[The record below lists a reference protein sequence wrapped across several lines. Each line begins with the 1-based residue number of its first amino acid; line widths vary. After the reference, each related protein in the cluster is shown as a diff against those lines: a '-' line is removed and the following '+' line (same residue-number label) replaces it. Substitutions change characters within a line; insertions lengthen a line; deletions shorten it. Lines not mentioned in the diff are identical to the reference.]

1 MTKAALQPIH
11 HILAQDY
18 ITIIDKLYVSFNIE
32 AEKHE
37 YDLMLAIDTLKGLKS
52 GKISIEQLEV
62 TDDAWQVLDADMVQP
77 SLPTEDI
84 TPELAKDVRNGRK
97 SKKEAKDAVS
107 TTSR

>member
-18 ITIIDKLYVSFNIE
+18 ISIIDKLYVSFNIE

-52 GKISIEQLEV
+52 GNISIEQLEV
-62 TDDAWQVLDADMVQP
+62 TDDAWQVLDADMVTT
-77 SLPTEDI
+77 PTPPVQI
-84 TPELAKDVRNGRK
+84 NGRK
-97 SKKEAKDAVS
+97 SKKEAKSAVP
-107 TTSR
+107 TTSS